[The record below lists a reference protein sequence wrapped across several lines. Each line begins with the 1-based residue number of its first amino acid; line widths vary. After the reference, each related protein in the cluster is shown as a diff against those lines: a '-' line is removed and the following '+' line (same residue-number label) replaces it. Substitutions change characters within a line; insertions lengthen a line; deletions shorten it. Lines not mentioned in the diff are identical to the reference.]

1 MNTKDNY
8 QPRPVDTSDVVL
20 PDSLKPLLEMM
31 AKNVHELWAEERLRQ
46 GWSYGEKRN
55 DEQKQHPCLVAYE
68 ELPEEEKVYD
78 RRSSEETL
86 KVILKSGFKIVK
98 A

>member
-1 MNTKDNY
+1 MKTKDNY
-8 QPRPVDTSDVVL
+8 MPHPIDTSDVEL
-20 PDSLKPLLEMM
+20 PESLKPLLEMM
-31 AKNVHELWAEERLRQ
+31 AKNVHELWAEERIKQ
-46 GWSYGEKRN
+46 QWSYGEKRN
-55 DEQKQHPCLVAYE
+55 DELKQHPCLVAYE

-78 RRSSEETL
+78 RKSSEETL

>member
-1 MNTKDNY
+1 MKTKDNY
-8 QPRPVDTSDVVL
+8 MPHPIDTSDVEL
-20 PDSLKPLLEMM
+20 PESLKPLLEMM

-55 DEQKQHPCLVAYE
+55 DELKQHPCLVAYE

>member
-1 MNTKDNY
+1 M
-8 QPRPVDTSDVVL
+8 
-20 PDSLKPLLEMM
+20 
-31 AKNVHELWAEERLRQ
+31 RQ

-55 DEQKQHPCLVAYE
+55 DELKQHPCLVAYE